1 MVCQVWTSLKLNASY
16 TIKVSKTHGI
26 VLAIHDRPS
35 WGSHCGNWAVTQDS
49 TATQAFSQGFTL
61 KKVWKISKRRGIS
74 AAWDG
79 AQAHVKNTDGDS
91 VGSCPLEQDRRYHRK
106 EVWKKKK
113 SCCYM
118 GWILALG
125 RTGVGNTDY
134 FPIFAKA
141 FCLAWGKTII
151 FCPNFLL
158 SKIFY
163 TFASGGEEMML
174 EGNIFSITT

>member
-1 MVCQVWTSLKLNASY
+1 MLEQTESQLKSLLLQNTSGLMVCQVWTSLKLNTSY

-26 VLAIHDRPS
+26 VLAVHDRPS

-79 AQAHVKNTDGDS
+79 AQAHVKNMDGDS

-106 EVWKKKK
+106 EVWKKK
-113 SCCYM
+113 
-118 GWILALG
+118 IL
-125 RTGVGNTDY
+125 
-134 FPIFAKA
+134 
-141 FCLAWGKTII
+141 
-151 FCPNFLL
+151 LL
-158 SKIFY
+158 YGLNLSFRENR
-163 TFASGGEEMML
+163 SW
-174 EGNIFSITT
+174 

>member
-1 MVCQVWTSLKLNASY
+1 
-16 TIKVSKTHGI
+16 
-26 VLAIHDRPS
+26 
-35 WGSHCGNWAVTQDS
+35 
-49 TATQAFSQGFTL
+49 
-61 KKVWKISKRRGIS
+61 
-74 AAWDG
+74 
-79 AQAHVKNTDGDS
+79 
-91 VGSCPLEQDRRYHRK
+91 
-106 EVWKKKK
+106 
-113 SCCYM
+113 M

-174 EGNIFSITT
+174 EGNIFSINT

>member
-1 MVCQVWTSLKLNASY
+1 MVLATTDHLEAATVETEQWHKIAQQPKLSVRDSPLKRSEKYLKEGESLQPGMEPKPMWKIWMEIQWDPAHW
-16 TIKVSKTHGI
+16 SKTGGI
-26 VLAIHDRPS
+26 T
-35 WGSHCGNWAVTQDS
+35 G
-49 TATQAFSQGFTL
+49 
-61 KKVWKISKRRGIS
+61 
-74 AAWDG
+74 
-79 AQAHVKNTDGDS
+79 
-91 VGSCPLEQDRRYHRK
+91 RK
-106 EVWKKKK
+106 SEKKK

-125 RTGVGNTDY
+125 RTGVGDTDY

-174 EGNIFSITT
+174 EGNIFSINT

>member
-1 MVCQVWTSLKLNASY
+1 MLEQTESQLKSLLLQNTSGLMVCQVWTSLKLNASY

-79 AQAHVKNTDGDS
+79 AQAHVKNMDGDS

-106 EVWKKKK
+106 EVWKKK
-113 SCCYM
+113 
-118 GWILALG
+118 IL
-125 RTGVGNTDY
+125 
-134 FPIFAKA
+134 
-141 FCLAWGKTII
+141 
-151 FCPNFLL
+151 LL
-158 SKIFY
+158 YGLNLSFRENR
-163 TFASGGEEMML
+163 SW
-174 EGNIFSITT
+174 